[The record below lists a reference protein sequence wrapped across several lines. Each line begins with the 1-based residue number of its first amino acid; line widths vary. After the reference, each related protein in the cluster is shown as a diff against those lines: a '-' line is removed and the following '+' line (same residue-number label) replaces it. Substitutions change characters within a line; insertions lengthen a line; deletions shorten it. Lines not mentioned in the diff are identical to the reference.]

1 MVARAHTPANRRI
14 AAALAALL
22 FVACGVDAQDG
33 EERAPFIT
41 TPPEVVARMLQFA
54 GTGPQDTV
62 IDLGSGDGRIVIAA
76 ARDFGARGIGIELD
90 AKLVAQSRDNA
101 QRAGVAERAR
111 FEQADA
117 LRTDLSQASVVT
129 IYLLPSLLDRL
140 RPRLLSQLRPGA
152 RIVTHA
158 FVMTGWPPDRS
169 ETVRLSAR
177 HPGQGDESRIFLWVV
192 PAQVRGSWQA
202 SGGWSLRIHQNFQ
215 QIEVEAAQDG
225 KPVAVSGARLEG
237 TMLSFGGPDF
247 TFRGR
252 AEGSRLEGELQRGD
266 TRTPLVFERAR

>member
-1 MVARAHTPANRRI
+1 LVARDCTPADRRI

-22 FVACGVDAQDG
+22 ITAGGARAQ
-33 EERAPFIT
+33 EVEVRAPFIT

-54 GTGPQDTV
+54 GTGPRDTV

-76 ARDFGARGIGIELD
+76 AKEHGARALGIELD
-90 AKLVAQSRDNA
+90 AALVALARDNA
-101 QRAGVAERAR
+101 RRAGVAERAR
-111 FEQADA
+111 FEEADA
-117 LRTDLSQASVVT
+117 LGTDLSQASVVT
-129 IYLLPSLLDRL
+129 IYLLPFLLDQL
-140 RPRLLSQLRPGA
+140 RPRLLAQLRPGA

-158 FVMTGWPPDRS
+158 FAMTGWPPDRS

-177 HPGQGDESRIFLWVV
+177 HAGQGDESRIFLWVV

-202 SGGWSLRIHQNFQ
+202 SGGWHLRIQQNFQ

-225 KPVAVSGARLEG
+225 KPVAVSAARLEG
-237 TMLSFGGPDF
+237 TALSFGGPEF

-252 AEGSRLEGELQRGD
+252 AEGSRLVGELQRGGA
-266 TRTPLVFERAR
+266 RTPLAFERAR